1 MYFVEDKIYNM
12 MKNIYLTGLVFLAF
26 TVNIFS
32 QEITS
37 GDTIAGNIV
46 VSRTFSVKKNEE
58 SKCYY
63 IRSLDNSRIESF
75 EFVLYNRWGKM
86 LFETDDIDKCWTG
99 RENGVP
105 VPEGTYIYLL
115 NIEIISVEKK
125 DSLIQEKYT
134 GNLTVFQ

>member
-1 MYFVEDKIYNM
+1 
-12 MKNIYLTGLVFLAF
+12 MKKNCFLSVFIFLALW
-26 TVNIFS
+26 VNLFS

-46 VSRTFSVKKNEE
+46 VSNTFSIKKNEE

-63 IRSLDNSRIESF
+63 IKSLDNSRIQSF

-99 RENGVP
+99 KDEGKP
-105 VPEGTYIYLL
+105 VPEGTYLYLL
-115 NIEIISVEKK
+115 NIELISKENK
-125 DSLIQEKYT
+125 DSLIHEKFT
-134 GNLTVFQ
+134 GNLFVFQ